1 MTPGYNPEYDPFD
14 DAMTD
19 APNTFAGRCSISAWT
34 CVLIKGQGKVPY
46 DPQQHQGMKTST
58 AIEITIEPLD
68 PTRQL
73 IQRDMLN
80 WTADFKSD
88 LSARRWKPSLPG
100 LPRLSVCQEQVN
112 PLKSLNGLWVSG
124 EFVPRPDNKAGET
137 WTTLK
142 FLAVYASEQ
151 ECRAAIEGPAQPTA
165 PTGDPQRAL
174 AAFLPALW
182 VRRARIRMPSIPM
195 IAGNPSWPRTS
206 TRKAWKLWP
215 SRRGCNQWLLS

>member
-1 MTPGYNPEYDPFD
+1 VTPGYNPEYDPFD
-14 DAMTD
+14 AAMQD
-19 APNTFAGRCSISAWT
+19 EPQLFAGRCSVSAWT

-68 PTRQL
+68 PTRPL

-80 WTADFKSD
+80 WTADFKSVVRPSVEA
-88 LSARRWKPSLPG
+88 LAPRIAEILSLPM
-100 LPRLSVCQEQVN
+100 EQVN
-112 PLKSLNGLWVSG
+112 ALKALNGLWVSG

-142 FLAVYASEQ
+142 FAAVYANED
-151 ECRAAIEGPAQPTA
+151 ECRAAVEGPAQPAA
-165 PTGDPQRAL
+165 PTGDPQRAAL

-182 VRRARIRMPSIPM
+182 AQAGKDPDAFHKL
-195 IAGNPSWPRTS
+195 IAGNPILAPHFDANSVEVM
-206 TRKAWKLWP
+206 ALEA
-215 SRRGCNQWLLS
+215 GMV

>member
-80 WTADFKSD
+80 WTADFKSVVRPSVEA
-88 LSARRWKPSLPG
+88 LAARIAEIVSLP
-100 LPRLSVCQEQVN
+100 QEQVN
-112 PLKSLNGLWVSG
+112 PLRGLNGLWVSG

-142 FLAVYASEQ
+142 FLAVYANED
-151 ECRAAIEGPAQPTA
+151 ECRAAVEGPSA
-165 PTGDPQRAL
+165 PAAPAADPQRAAL
-174 AAFLPALW
+174 AAFLPAMWTQAGHDPAAFHKL
-182 VRRARIRMPSIPM
+182 
-195 IAGNPSWPRTS
+195 IAGNPI
-206 TRKAWKLWP
+206 
-215 SRRGCNQWLLS
+215 LSPFFNEQSIEVMALEAGV

>member
-80 WTADFKSD
+80 WTADFKSVVRPSVEA
-88 LSARRWKPSLPG
+88 LAARIAEIVNLP
-100 LPRLSVCQEQVN
+100 LEQVN
-112 PLKSLNGLWVSG
+112 PLRGLNGLWVSG

-142 FLAVYASEQ
+142 FLAVYGSED
-151 ECRAAIEGPAQPTA
+151 ECRAAVEGPATPAAPTA
-165 PTGDPQRAL
+165 DPQRAAL

-182 VRRARIRMPSIPM
+182 NQAGKNPDMFHKL
-195 IAGNPSWPRTS
+195 IAGNPILSPFFNETS
-206 TRKAWKLWP
+206 LEVMALEA
-215 SRRGCNQWLLS
+215 GI